1 VVVIIFSPF
10 GGANSYFWKRYK
22 CKNFNSWTFRGGG
35 QIEDFFQIF
44 IFAEASKGVR
54 SEAFGLSIAPMDK
67 LQNLV

>member
-1 VVVIIFSPF
+1 M
-10 GGANSYFWKRYK
+10 
-22 CKNFNSWTFRGGG
+22 CKNFNSWTFPGGGG
-35 QIEDFFQIF
+35 QIEDFFQTF